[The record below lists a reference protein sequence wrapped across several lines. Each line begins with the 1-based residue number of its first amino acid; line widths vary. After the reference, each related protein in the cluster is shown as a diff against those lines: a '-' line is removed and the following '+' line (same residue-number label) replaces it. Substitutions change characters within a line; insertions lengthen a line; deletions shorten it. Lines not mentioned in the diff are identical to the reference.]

1 MDLRAAIIGGTGVV
15 SAVLREATSPVFVP
29 TPFGIVRAR
38 IFSEKKV
45 LFVARHGMDHR
56 QPPHKVAYGAL
67 ASAMRQLDVS
77 AVFSTGAVGSLRK
90 ELPPGTLLVCSDLL
104 DFSGRHVTRFERAVV
119 HTDMTAPFNPSLRQ
133 ALLVGAR
140 REGLDVV
147 DGGVYVC
154 SNGPRYE
161 TPAEIAFYRSAGGD
175 VVGMTVGTE
184 AVAMREAGVPY
195 ACLAGVTNLAAGL
208 TDSAL
213 EHEEVSRAMTSLS
226 KKMLRILLAAID
238 EVCGDA

>member
-1 MDLRAAIIGGTGVV
+1 MEVRGAIIGGTGVA
-15 SAVLREATSPVFVP
+15 SAVLFQATSPVIVP

-38 IFSEKKV
+38 ILSERKV
-45 LFVARHGMDHR
+45 LFVARHGIDHCV
-56 QPPHKVAYGAL
+56 PPHRVAYRAL
-67 ASAMRQLDVS
+67 ASAMHQLGVP

-90 ELPPGTLLVCSDLL
+90 DLAPGTLIACSDLL
-104 DFSGRHVTRFERAVV
+104 DFSGRHVTRFERHVV
-119 HTDMTAPFNPSLRQ
+119 HTDMTAPFDPSLRR
-133 ALLVGAR
+133 ALLSAAR
-140 REGLDVV
+140 REGLDVQ

-175 VVGMTVGTE
+175 VIGMTVGTE

-208 TDSAL
+208 TESTL
-213 EHEEVSRAMTSLS
+213 EHQEVSRAMISLS
-226 KKMLRILLAAID
+226 EKMLRILLAAID